1 MRWKRDSFPE
11 LYNDD
16 FLWASAAREW
26 EILKKVPK
34 STINDPVLTR
44 ALDIGILDWTDENV
58 RQVQSTQAMRHG
70 TVVGSRLLAKI
81 IALEQRVRSFR
92 KSFVDIHLILV
103 LGR

>member
-11 LYNDD
+11 LYSDD
-16 FLWASAAREW
+16 FLWASVAREW

-34 STINDPVLTR
+34 EAINDPVLDR
-44 ALDIGILDWTDENV
+44 ALKIGILDWTGENV
-58 RQVQSTQAMRHG
+58 RQHQATQAMRHG

-92 KSFVDIHLILV
+92 MSF
-103 LGR
+103 G